1 MTTPV
6 NTIPISVDYTSRD
19 YYALREALVKRIQDR
34 IDTWQGND
42 PADFGVA
49 LVEAFSYMGDLVNYY
64 IDRIA
69 NESYILTATQRQ
81 NLLNLA
87 SQFGYTPSGY
97 TSATVDVTLA
107 NNGGYK
113 GQVGGSILSS
123 GSAELVVPNDAY
135 TVFGVGDVVTVYGLA
150 RTEYNGTFT
159 VTAAAVVS
167 GQNTISYV
175 PANFTVASPGVVASG
190 GFLTFTTSTA
200 HTLKAGQIISV
211 TGTNVSAYNTTWTIF
226 DVPSSTTF
234 RVASGLTTAW
244 TAGGN
249 IKYANIATN
258 SDVVGFIHEV
268 GGTTVPAGTQLKAD
282 VVNNGTV
289 QQTIF
294 TTLSDSFVPYLGTSA
309 VIAEQGINVDTL
321 TENAAGVD
329 SIAGEL
335 IGSSSGEPD
344 QSFVLKETVVDA
356 ATIQVYVERGN
367 IFEEWTAVP
376 HIEDYGPN
384 ASVFSVSIDA
394 EDNVS
399 IKFGDGVSGYIPTL
413 NARIKARYIAG
424 GGPIGNIPAFSISSI
439 YAVPGSVDEA
449 TIMST
454 ISVTN
459 PTAATGGSFPESSDS
474 IRFNAPKA
482 LRALN
487 RAVTLED
494 FENLALSIPQ
504 VGKAKA
510 IATTPT
516 SIGLYI
522 APERDDLSLD
532 TTPGVNAGAATT
544 ELTLLQNL
552 VSSFMSDKIQIGAT
566 VSMLTPTYTNVYV
579 AVAFTKYPQYSSTT
593 ISDAIKTVITS
604 EFSYNNSSFADVIT
618 PSEIEYQLK
627 QIEGIQNVA
636 VTSLYKTVT
645 GSGKNS
651 IVGNSGEMFVFYGDN
666 ITTTEASADSL
677 LASSGGLTISTGT
690 LSPTYSQ
697 AITNYTTTANITTT
711 PITVT
716 ATSQDAGASI
726 TINNKFKA
734 SGVGESIALV
744 TGLNTI
750 VVTVT
755 AANGVTVSNYILNIT
770 KS

>member
-97 TSATVDVTLA
+97 TAATVDVVLT

-123 GSAELVVPNDAY
+123 GSAQIVVPNDNPF
-135 TVFGVGDVVTVYGLA
+135 TVGEVVNVYGLA
-150 RTEYNGTFT
+150 RSEYNGMFT

-175 PANFTVASPGVVASG
+175 PANFTVASPGVVG
-190 GFLTFTTSTA
+190 NGTYLTFTTSAA
-200 HTLKAGQIISV
+200 HTLKTGQIISV
-211 TGTNVSAYNTTWTIF
+211 TGTNVTAYNTTWTIF
-226 DVPSSTTF
+226 DVPSFTTF
-234 RVASGLTTAW
+234 RVASSLTTTW
-244 TAGGN
+244 TSGGN
-249 IKYANIATN
+249 IKYANISTN
-258 SDVVGFIHEV
+258 SDIVGFVHEV

-282 VVNNGTV
+282 VVSNGTV

-294 TTLSDSFVPYLGTSA
+294 TTLADSFVPYLGTST

-356 ATIQVYVERGN
+356 ATIQVYVERGSL
-367 IFEEWTAVP
+367 FEEWTAVT

-384 ASVFSVSIDA
+384 ESVFSVSIDA
-394 EDNVS
+394 EDNVA

-424 GGPIGNIPAFSISSI
+424 GGPIGNIPAFAISSI

-454 ISVTN
+454 ILVTN
-459 PTAATGGSFPESSDS
+459 TVAATGGSFPESSDS

-522 APERDDLSLD
+522 APERDELSLD
-532 TTPGVNAGAATT
+532 TTPGVLAGVATT

-552 VSSFMSDKIQIGAT
+552 VSDFMSDKIQIGAT
-566 VSMLTPTYTNVYV
+566 VTMLTPIYTNVYV
-579 AVAFTKYPQYSSTT
+579 AVSFTKYPQYSSTT
-593 ISDAIKTVITS
+593 ISNSIKAVITS
-604 EFSYNNSSFADVIT
+604 AFSYNNSSFADVIT
-618 PSEIEYQLK
+618 PSEVEFQLK

-636 VTSLYKTVT
+636 VTSLYKTST

-651 IVGNSGEMFVFYGDN
+651 LVGNSGEMFVFYGDN
-666 ITTTEASADSL
+666 ITITEASSDSL

-697 AITNYTTTANITTT
+697 SITNYTTTANVTST

-716 ATSQDAGASI
+716 ATVQSAGASI
-726 TINNKFKA
+726 TINNKLKA
-734 SGVGESIALV
+734 SGVGESVALV

>member
-6 NTIPISVDYTSRD
+6 NNIPVSVDYTSRD

-34 IDTWQGND
+34 ISTWQGND

-49 LVEAFSYMGDLVNYY
+49 LVEAFAYMGDLVNYY

-87 SQFGYTPSGY
+87 SQFGYVPSGY
-97 TSATVDVTLA
+97 TSATVDVQLT

-123 GSAELVVPNDAY
+123 GNAQIVVPNDNP
-135 TVFGVGDVVTVYGLA
+135 FIVGNVVTVYGLA
-150 RTEYNGTFT
+150 RSEYNGTFT

-167 GQNTISYV
+167 GQNTISYL
-175 PANFTVASPGVVASG
+175 PANYTLTSPGVVG
-190 GFLTFTTSTA
+190 NGTYLTFTTNAA
-200 HTLKAGQIISV
+200 HNLKAGQIIAV
-211 TGTNVSAYNTTWTIF
+211 TGTNVTAYNTTWTIF
-226 DVPSSTTF
+226 DVPSTTTF
-234 RVASGLTTAW
+234 RVASALTTTW
-244 TAGGN
+244 TSGG
-249 IKYANIATN
+249 IIRYANIATN
-258 SDVVGFIHEV
+258 SDVVGFINEV
-268 GGTTVPAGTQLKAD
+268 GGTTVPSGTQLKAD
-282 VVNNGTV
+282 IVNNGTV
-289 QQTIF
+289 QQIIF
-294 TTLSDSFVPYLGTSA
+294 TTLVDSFVPYLGTST

-321 TENAAGVD
+321 TENAAGTD

-344 QSFVLKETVVDA
+344 QSFVLKETVIDST
-356 ATIQVYVERGN
+356 TIEVYVERGSL
-367 IFEEWTAVP
+367 FEEWTAVS

-384 ASVFSVSIDA
+384 ATVFSVYIDA
-394 EDNVS
+394 EDNVF

-424 GGPIGNIPAFSISSI
+424 GGPTGNIPAGAISAI
-439 YAVPGSVDEA
+439 YAVPGSVNEA

-454 ISVTN
+454 ISATN
-459 PTAATGGSFPESSDS
+459 LKAATGGSYPESSDS

-494 FENLALSIPQ
+494 FENLALSVPQ

-510 IATTPT
+510 VATSPT

-522 APERDDLSLD
+522 APERDLLSLD
-532 TTPGVNAGAATT
+532 TTPGVSGVTATT
-544 ELTLLQNL
+544 ELTLLQSL
-552 VSSFMSDKIQIGAT
+552 VSSFMSDKLQIGAT
-566 VSMLTPTYTNVYV
+566 MTMLTPIYTSAYV
-579 AVAFTKYPQYSSTT
+579 AVSFTKYPQYSSTT
-593 ISDAIKTVITS
+593 ISNSIKTTITS
-604 EFSYNNSSFADVIT
+604 AFSYNNSAFSDVIT
-618 PSEIEYQLK
+618 PSEIEYKLR

-636 VTSLYKTVT
+636 VTSLYKTSS

-651 IVGNSGEMFVFYGDN
+651 LVGGAGEMFVFYGDN
-666 ITTTEASADSL
+666 ITTSEASSDSL
-677 LASSGGLTISTGT
+677 LASSGGLTISSGT
-690 LSPTYSQ
+690 LSPTYLQS
-697 AITNYTTTANITTT
+697 ITNYTATVSVT
-711 PITVT
+711 PLTVT
-716 ATSQDAGASI
+716 ATSQGTGASI

-734 SGVGESIALV
+734 SGVGESVALV

-750 VVTVT
+750 VVTVV
-755 AANGVTVSNYILNIT
+755 AADGVTTTNYVLNIT

>member
-87 SQFGYTPSGY
+87 SQFGYIPSGY
-97 TSATVDVTLA
+97 TAATVDVTLT

-123 GSAELVVPNDAY
+123 GSAQIVVPNDNP
-135 TVFGVGDVVTVYGLA
+135 FIVGDAVTVYGLA
-150 RTEYNGTFT
+150 RSEYNGTFT

-167 GQNTISYV
+167 GQNTISYI
-175 PANFTVASPGVVASG
+175 PANFTVASPGVVG
-190 GFLTFTTSTA
+190 NGTYLTFTTSAA

-211 TGTNVSAYNTTWTIF
+211 TGTNVTAYNTTWTIF
-226 DVPSSTTF
+226 DVPSTTTF
-234 RVASGLTTAW
+234 RVASTLTTTW
-244 TAGGN
+244 TSGGT
-249 IKYANIATN
+249 IKYANISTN
-258 SDVVGFIHEV
+258 SDVVGFVHEV

-282 VVNNGTV
+282 VVSNGTV

-294 TTLSDSFVPYLGTSA
+294 TTLTDSFVPYLGTST

-329 SIAGEL
+329 SVAGEL

-344 QSFVLKETVVDA
+344 QTFVLKETVVDA

-367 IFEEWTAVP
+367 LFEEWTAVT

-394 EDNVS
+394 EDNVF

-424 GGPIGNIPAFSISSI
+424 GGPIGNIPAFAISSI
-439 YAVPGSVDEA
+439 YAVPGSVNEA
-449 TIMST
+449 TIMSS

-459 PTAATGGSFPESSDS
+459 PTEATGGSFPESSDS

-510 IATTPT
+510 VATTPT

-522 APERDDLSLD
+522 APERDELSLD
-532 TTPGVNAGAATT
+532 TTPGVSAGVATT

-552 VSSFMSDKIQIGAT
+552 VSDFMSDKIQIGAT
-566 VSMLTPTYTNVYV
+566 VSMLTPIYTNVYV
-579 AVAFTKYPQYSSTT
+579 SVAFTKYPQYSSTT
-593 ISDAIKTVITS
+593 ITNSIKSVITS
-604 EFSYNNSSFADVIT
+604 SFSYNNSSFADVIT

-636 VTSLYKTVT
+636 VTSLYKTDT

-651 IVGNSGEMFVFYGDN
+651 LVGNSGEMFVFYGDN
-666 ITTTEASADSL
+666 ITTTEASSNSL

-697 AITNYTTTANITTT
+697 SITNYTTTANVTTT

-726 TINNKFKA
+726 TINNKLKA
-734 SGVGESIALV
+734 SGVGESVALV

>member
-97 TSATVDVTLA
+97 TAATVDVVLT

-123 GSAELVVPNDAY
+123 GSAQIVVPNDNPF
-135 TVFGVGDVVTVYGLA
+135 TVGEVVNVYGLA
-150 RTEYNGTFT
+150 RSEYNGMFT

-175 PANFTVASPGVVASG
+175 PANFTVASPGVVG
-190 GFLTFTTSTA
+190 NGTYLTFTTSAA

-211 TGTNVSAYNTTWTIF
+211 TGTNVTAYNTTWTIF

-234 RVASGLTTAW
+234 RVASSLTTTW
-244 TAGGN
+244 TSGGN
-249 IKYANIATN
+249 IKYANISTN
-258 SDVVGFIHEV
+258 SDVVGFVHEV

-282 VVNNGTV
+282 VVSNGTV

-294 TTLSDSFVPYLGTSA
+294 TTLADSFVPYLGTST

-356 ATIQVYVERGN
+356 ATIQVYVERGSL
-367 IFEEWTAVP
+367 FEEWTAVT

-384 ASVFSVSIDA
+384 ESVFSVSIDA

-424 GGPIGNIPAFSISSI
+424 GGPIGNIPAFAISSI

-459 PTAATGGSFPESSDS
+459 TVAATGGSFPESSDS

-510 IATTPT
+510 VATTPT

-522 APERDDLSLD
+522 APERDELSLD
-532 TTPGVNAGAATT
+532 TTPGVLAGVATT

-552 VSSFMSDKIQIGAT
+552 VSDFMSDKIQIGAT
-566 VSMLTPTYTNVYV
+566 VTMLTPVYTDVYV
-579 AVAFTKYPQYSSTT
+579 AVSFTKYPQYSSTT
-593 ISDAIKTVITS
+593 ISNSIKAVITS
-604 EFSYNNSSFADVIT
+604 AFSYNNSSFADVIT
-618 PSEIEYQLK
+618 PSEVEFQLK

-636 VTSLYKTVT
+636 VTSLYKTST

-651 IVGNSGEMFVFYGDN
+651 LVGNSGEMFVFYGDN
-666 ITTTEASADSL
+666 ITITEASADSL

-697 AITNYTTTANITTT
+697 AITNYTTTANVTTS

-716 ATSQDAGASI
+716 ATAQSAGASI
-726 TINNKFKA
+726 TINNKLKA
-734 SGVGESIALV
+734 SGVGESVALV

>member
-6 NTIPISVDYTSRD
+6 NSIPISVDYTSRD
-19 YYALREALVKRIQDR
+19 YYALREALVKRVQDR

-49 LVEAFSYMGDLVNYY
+49 LVEAFAYMGDLVNYY

-97 TSATVDVTLA
+97 TSATVDALFT
-107 NNGGYK
+107 NTGGYK

-123 GSAELVVPNDAY
+123 GSAQIVVPNDNPF
-135 TVFGVGDVVTVYGLA
+135 TVGDVVTVYGLA
-150 RTEYNGTFT
+150 RSEYNGTFT

-190 GFLTFTTSTA
+190 GFLTFTTSAA
-200 HTLKAGQIISV
+200 HTLTAGQIIAV
-211 TGTNVSAYNTTWTIF
+211 TGTNVTAFNTTWTIK
-226 DVPSSTTF
+226 DVPTATTF
-234 RVASGLTTAW
+234 RVETATTGTWTSGGT
-244 TAGGN
+244 
-249 IKYANIATN
+249 IKYANISTN
-258 SDVVGFIHEV
+258 SDVVGFVHEV
-268 GGTTVPAGTQLKAD
+268 GGTVVPVGTQLKAD

-294 TTLSDSFVPYLGTSA
+294 TTLADSFVPYLGTST

-321 TENAAGVD
+321 PENAAGVD

-335 IGSSSGEPD
+335 IGSSNGEPD

-367 IFEEWTAVP
+367 LFEEWTAVT

-384 ASVFSVSIDA
+384 ESVFSVYIDA

-424 GGPIGNIPAFSISSI
+424 GGPVGNIPAGAISSI

-449 TIMST
+449 TIMSA

-459 PTAATGGSFPESSDS
+459 TAAATGGSYPESSDS

-487 RAVTLED
+487 RAVTLQD
-494 FENLALSIPQ
+494 FESLALSVPQ

-510 IATTPT
+510 VATTPT

-522 APERDDLSLD
+522 APERDELSLD
-532 TTPGVNAGAATT
+532 TTPGVNAGVATT

-552 VSSFMSDKIQIGAT
+552 VLDFMSDKTQIGST
-566 VSMLTPTYTNVYV
+566 VSMLTPTYTNAYV
-579 AVAFTKYPQYSSTT
+579 AVSFTKYPQYSSTT
-593 ISDAIKTVITS
+593 ITNSIKTIITS
-604 EFSYNNSSFADVIT
+604 EFSYNKSSFADVIT

-627 QIEGIQNVA
+627 QIEGIQNVV
-636 VTSLYKTVT
+636 VTALYKTSS

-651 IVGNSGEMFVFYGDN
+651 LVGNPGEMFVFYGDN
-666 ITTTEASADSL
+666 ITVSEASADSL
-677 LASSGGLTISTGT
+677 LASTGGLTISSGT

-697 AITNYTTTANITTT
+697 AITNYTASVSTT

-716 ATSQDAGASI
+716 ATAQDSGASI
-726 TINNKFKA
+726 TVNNKLKA
-734 SGVGESIALV
+734 SGVGESVALS

-755 AANGVTVSNYILNIT
+755 AANGVTVSNYVLNIT